1 MTTQAHILVPVDGS
15 VAAKRAIAYAAAL
28 AGRLD
33 ARISF
38 AHVQAPVGSIVELRA
53 SDADGAAMMAAV
65 AADYPDAAPMPK
77 IVVGGDIACSICAA
91 FPGAILVVGSEHA
104 SRGVSGTQSVAEALV
119 REAHDHPILV
129 VGPASETASFA
140 GPLVLALDG
149 SKVAEVASLAA
160 LAWSRLFDVPIHL
173 VQVVSTAAAA
183 ASVAP
188 APSGYLQSVRAAMM
202 VGGLEAHCFTVVDD
216 DPVAG
221 LLRHVDEHHC
231 SLVVMST
238 HARRGVE
245 REAMGSV
252 TMGVIASSPC
262 PVCAVHPDSHVQ
274 RELAAGS
281 SSEHAQLAPR
291 STP

>member
-15 VAAKRAIAYAAAL
+15 GAAKRAIGYAAAL
-28 AGRLD
+28 ADRLG

-53 SDADGAAMMAAV
+53 SDADGTAMMASV
-65 AADYPDAAPMPK
+65 AADYPGAVTMPK
-77 IVVGGDIACSICAA
+77 IVVGGDIAGSICAA
-91 FPGAILVVGSEHA
+91 FPEAILVVGSERA
-104 SRGVSGTQSVAEALV
+104 SRGSSGKQSVAEALI

-129 VGPASETASFA
+129 VGPASDTASFA
-140 GPLVLALDG
+140 GPIVLALDG
-149 SKVAEVASLAA
+149 SKVAEQAALAA
-160 LAWSRLFDVPIHL
+160 LAWSRLFGPPIHL
-173 VQVVSTAAAA
+173 VQVMSTAAAA
-183 ASVAP
+183 ASVGAES
-188 APSGYLQSVRAAMM
+188 SGYLQSVRAAMM
-202 VGGLEAHCFTVVDD
+202 VGGLEAQCFTVVDD

-221 LLRHVDEHHC
+221 LLRHVAEHNC

-262 PVCAVHPDSHVQ
+262 PVCAVHPDAYLQ

-281 SSEHAQLAPR
+281 TSEHAQLAPR
-291 STP
+291 LTP